1 MVQSV
6 WMGVEQCVTLWL
18 NSLSLSLSLTHTHTH
33 THTRAQTI
41 SKQFTIPDGNE
52 RVHSPVDYERGQGV
66 TTPVAGEVSTMVRW
80 WLAMGMG
87 ANTIFP
93 STKTGDR

>member
-1 MVQSV
+1 MDGG
-6 WMGVEQCVTLWL
+6 GVMCDLVAQL
-18 NSLSLSLSLTHTHTH
+18 SLSLSLSLTHTH

-52 RVHSPVDYERGQGV
+52 RVHSPVDYERGQGG
-66 TTPVAGEVSTMVRW
+66 TTPVTGEVSTVVRW

-87 ANTIFP
+87 VNTNFQ
-93 STKTGDR
+93 STKNR